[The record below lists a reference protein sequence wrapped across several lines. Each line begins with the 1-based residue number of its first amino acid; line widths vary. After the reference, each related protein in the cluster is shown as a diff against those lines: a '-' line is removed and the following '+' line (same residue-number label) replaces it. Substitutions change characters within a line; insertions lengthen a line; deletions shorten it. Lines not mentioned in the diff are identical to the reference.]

1 MPLSLALLLCTG
13 DDLLYDLMPSSR
25 SGCRTYMSSAIK
37 KIVERGIEEEELG
50 PEAFEVFERWGGM
63 RLRASVSNA
72 RSSGSTSR
80 SS

>member
-1 MPLSLALLLCTG
+1 
-13 DDLLYDLMPSSR
+13 
-25 SGCRTYMSSAIK
+25 MSSAIK
-37 KIVERGIEEEELG
+37 KIVELGIEEEELG

-72 RSSGSTSR
+72 RSSGATSR